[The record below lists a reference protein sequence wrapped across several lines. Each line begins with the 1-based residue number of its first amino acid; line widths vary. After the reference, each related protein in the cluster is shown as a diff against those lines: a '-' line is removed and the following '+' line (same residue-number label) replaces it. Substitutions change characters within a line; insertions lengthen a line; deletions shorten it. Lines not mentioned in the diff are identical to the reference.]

1 MEKISAVAPSSG
13 TSSDL
18 PVLEAHQLR
27 SMWPSALE
35 HHQQRHWAPQLFVAG
50 PPLLGSPQWSTYR
63 CHPHRL
69 QNGLKQNQPTKSSV
83 NLLDFQ
89 LLVTPCT
96 SPLPGR
102 ICCSTNWG
110 RCKGSWPCL
119 YLSLS
124 CLWKAPPHSLLF
136 HLLQPSTSSS
146 SLLIQQIK
154 GLSIECLEGCKVY
167 AILHHSCLQVW
178 ETVQANMVP

>member
-1 MEKISAVAPSSG
+1 MLNIILPAVVPSSG

-69 QNGLKQNQPTKSSV
+69 QNGLKQN
-83 NLLDFQ
+83 
-89 LLVTPCT
+89 
-96 SPLPGR
+96 
-102 ICCSTNWG
+102 
-110 RCKGSWPCL
+110 
-119 YLSLS
+119 
-124 CLWKAPPHSLLF
+124 
-136 HLLQPSTSSS
+136 
-146 SLLIQQIK
+146 
-154 GLSIECLEGCKVY
+154 
-167 AILHHSCLQVW
+167 
-178 ETVQANMVP
+178 